1 MTKRPYV
8 LRVDGEVDRPLAL
21 SLDAIL
27 ALPFVERVVRIDCA
41 GGPRDDTVMRGPTL
55 EHLLTLAGARDNACL
70 AVFHCAD
77 GLSESVPL
85 VDLIQCEAFLAYSA
99 DGQPVGEPDRPV
111 RLAIPGK
118 FGHLWAK
125 WVWRI
130 EVVSEA
136 GAN

>member
-1 MTKRPYV
+1 MAERPYV

-21 SLDAIL
+21 TLDAIQ
-27 ALPFVERVVRIDCA
+27 ALPFVEEVVHIDCA
-41 GGPRDDTVMRGPTL
+41 GGPRDDSVMRGPTL
-55 EHLLTLAGARDNACL
+55 EHLLALAQARDNVCL

-85 VDLIQCEAFLAYSA
+85 VDLIQCGAFLAYAA

-125 WVWRI
+125 WVYRI
-130 EVVSEA
+130 ELVSEVQ
-136 GAN
+136 AN